1 MANIIQKL
9 FGLQKRATHSVNL
22 RDPALVDLLG
32 GRTTEAG
39 VRVDESSALTCATVW
54 AAVRVISESAASL
67 PLITYRR
74 EGSTRSRASDHPLY
88 NLLHDEPCPGIGSLV
103 WREAL
108 FAHALTYGNG
118 YAEIERRV
126 SDNTPVA
133 LWLLSPDRVEPYR
146 EMDGNVYYKVTQ
158 PKGGHVTLAGAN
170 VIHLRGL
177 GGDGLVGYSVIR
189 TARESL
195 GLTIAAQQFGAKL
208 FGTGA
213 RPSGVLEHPGRLS
226 DDARQRLRADY
237 ERLHSGLDN
246 AHRIAILEEGMKWQA
261 LGVPPDDAQFL
272 QTRQFQVAEV
282 ARWFNVPSSKLRD
295 NTGQT
300 YSSIEAENQAF
311 YTETL
316 RPWLIRFEQELQIK
330 LLNSVERRQ
339 FYFEH
344 LIEGLLRADIK
355 TRFDVYALAKNWGI
369 LSTNE
374 IRERE
379 NLPPI
384 DGGDQYLQPLNMQP
398 LDAPTGPSA
407 PTATPALAPAP
418 SPSADSTPAGAGAA
432 SSRAVPQ
439 KYSRI
444 DFTPPQGV
452 RDEAAK
458 GLEWRDQYG
467 RGGTLIGVA
476 RARDLSNGARVSP
489 ETIKRMASYFARH
502 EVDKQGTGWSPGQD
516 GFPSAGRIAWA
527 LWGGDPGQAW
537 ANKVNGQMQAADE
550 EAANARKKN

>member
-1 MANIIQKL
+1 MISCMANFIQRI
-9 FGLQKRATHSVNL
+9 FGLQKRISPAAVLNN
-22 RDPALVDLLG
+22 PALVDLLG
-32 GRTTEAG
+32 GRNTESG
-39 VRVDESSALTCATVW
+39 VRVDEASALSCATVW
-54 AAVRVISESAASL
+54 AAVRVISEGAASL

-74 EGSTRSRASDHPLY
+74 DGATRTRASEHPLY
-88 NLLHDEPCPGIGSLV
+88 SLLHDEPCPGIGSLV
-103 WREAL
+103 FRESL

-118 YAEIERRV
+118 YAEIERRA
-126 SDNTPVA
+126 SDGVPVA
-133 LWLLSPDRVEPYR
+133 LWLLAPDRVEPYR
-146 EMDGNVYYKVTQ
+146 EVDGNIYYKVSQ

-177 GGDGLVGYSVIR
+177 GGDGVMGYSVVR

-195 GLTIAAQQFGAKL
+195 GLTLAAEKFGAKL

-226 DDARQRLRADY
+226 DDARQRLRGDY

-246 AHRIAILEEGMKWQA
+246 AHRIAILEEGMKWTA

-316 RPWLIRFEQELQIK
+316 RPWLIRLEQELQIK
-330 LLNSVERRQ
+330 LLNTVERREY
-339 FYFEH
+339 YFEH

-355 TRFDVYALAKNWGI
+355 TRYDVYALAKNWGI

-384 DGGDQYLQPLNMQP
+384 EGGDQYLQPLNMQP
-398 LDAPTGPSA
+398 LSAPNGPSA
-407 PTATPALAPAP
+407 PSATPALVPAL
-418 SPSADSTPAGAGAA
+418 SPSAEPTPASVGA
-432 SSRAVPQ
+432 
-439 KYSRI
+439 
-444 DFTPPQGV
+444 TPT
-452 RDEAAK
+452 RK
-458 GLEWRDQYG
+458 
-467 RGGTLIGVA
+467 RGGG
-476 RARDLSNGARVSP
+476 
-489 ETIKRMASYFARH
+489 
-502 EVDKQGTGWSPGQD
+502 
-516 GFPSAGRIAWA
+516 
-527 LWGGDPGQAW
+527 
-537 ANKVNGQMQAADE
+537 
-550 EAANARKKN
+550 NARKTN

>member
-1 MANIIQKL
+1 MANFITRW
-9 FGLQKRATHSVNL
+9 FGSRHKTMGSSL
-22 RDPALVDLLG
+22 RDPALIDLLG
-32 GRTTEAG
+32 GRITEAG
-39 VRVDESSALTCATVW
+39 VRVDESTALTCATVW
-54 AAVRVISESAASL
+54 AAVRVISEGAASL

-74 EGSTRSRASDHPLY
+74 DGGTRERATDHPLY

-118 YAEIERRV
+118 YAEIERRA
-126 SDNTPVA
+126 SDGMPVA
-133 LWLLSPDRVEPYR
+133 LWLLAPERVEPYR
-146 EMDGNVYYKVTQ
+146 EIDGNIYYKVTQ

-177 GGDGLVGYSVIR
+177 GGDGVMGYSVIR

-316 RPWLIRFEQELQIK
+316 RPWLIRFEQELSIK
-330 LLNSVERRQ
+330 LLNTVEKREY
-339 FYFEH
+339 YFEH
-344 LIEGLLRADIK
+344 LIEGLLRADVK
-355 TRFDVYALAKNWGI
+355 TRFEVYALGKNWGI
-369 LSTNE
+369 YSTNE

-384 DGGDQYLQPLNMQP
+384 EGGDVFLQPLNMQP
-398 LDAPTGPSA
+398 LDAPAGPSA
-407 PTATPALAPAP
+407 PSATPALAPAP
-418 SPSADSTPAGAGAA
+418 SPSADSTPAGAGDTIAA
-432 SSRAVPQ
+432 RALPQ
-439 KYSRI
+439 KYARI

-452 RDEAAK
+452 RQEAQL
-458 GLEWRDQYG
+458 GLDWRDEYG
-467 RGGTLIGVA
+467 RGGTLVGVA
-476 RARDLSNGARVSP
+476 RARDLSNGVSVSP
-489 ETIKRMASYFARH
+489 ETINRMVSYFARH
-502 EVDKQGTGWSPGQD
+502 EVDKQGQGWSPDQEGY
-516 GFPSAGRIAWA
+516 PSAGRIAWA
-527 LWGGDPGQAW
+527 LWGGDPGKAW
-537 ANKVNGQMQAADE
+537 AEKVSGQMQNADE
-550 EAANARKKN
+550 DAANA

>member
-1 MANIIQKL
+1 MANFIQRW
-9 FGLQKRATHSVNL
+9 FGLQKRAPLNGA
-22 RDPALVDLLG
+22 RDPGLIDLLG

-39 VRVDESSALTCATVW
+39 VRVDEASALTCATVW
-54 AAVRVISESAASL
+54 AAVRVISEGAASL
-67 PLITYRR
+67 PLLTYRR
-74 EGSTRSRASDHPLY
+74 NGSMRERATEHPLY

-108 FAHALTYGNG
+108 FAHALTFGNG
-118 YAEIERRV
+118 YAEIERRAA
-126 SDNTPVA
+126 DGTPVA
-133 LWLLSPDRVEPYR
+133 LWLLSPERVEPYR
-146 EMDGNVYYKVTQ
+146 ENDGNIYYKVTQ

-177 GGDGLVGYSVIR
+177 GGDGVMGYSVIR

-316 RPWLIRFEQELQIK
+316 RPWLIRFEQELSIK
-330 LLNSVERRQ
+330 LLNTVERRT

-344 LIEGLLRADIK
+344 LIEGLLRADVK
-355 TRFDVYALAKNWGI
+355 TRFEVYALAKNWGI
-369 LSTNE
+369 YSTNE

-384 DGGDQYLQPLNMQP
+384 EGGDQFLQPLNMHP
-398 LDAPTGPSA
+398 V
-407 PTATPALAPAP
+407 ALAPAP

-432 SSRAVPQ
+432 PTR
-439 KYSRI
+439 K
-444 DFTPPQGV
+444 
-452 RDEAAK
+452 
-458 GLEWRDQYG
+458 
-467 RGGTLIGVA
+467 RGG
-476 RARDLSNGARVSP
+476 SNA
-489 ETIKRMASYFARH
+489 T
-502 EVDKQGTGWSPGQD
+502 
-516 GFPSAGRIAWA
+516 
-527 LWGGDPGQAW
+527 
-537 ANKVNGQMQAADE
+537 
-550 EAANARKKN
+550 RKKN

>member
-1 MANIIQKL
+1 MANFIQRW
-9 FGLQKRATHSVNL
+9 FGTQQRAANGGSL
-22 RDPALVDLLG
+22 RDPALIDLLG
-32 GRTTEAG
+32 GKTTESG
-39 VRVDESSALTCATVW
+39 VRVDEAAALTCATVW
-54 AAVRVISESAASL
+54 AAVRVISEGAASL

-74 EGSTRSRASDHPLY
+74 DGSTRLRAVEHPLY
-88 NLLHDEPCPGIGSLV
+88 SLLHDEPCPGIGSLV

-118 YAEIERRV
+118 YAEIERRAA
-126 SDNTPVA
+126 DNMPVA
-133 LWLLSPDRVEPYR
+133 LWILSPERVQPYR
-146 EMDGNVYYKVTQ
+146 DSDTRVYYRVTQ
-158 PKGGHVTLAGAN
+158 PNGGHTVLAGEN

-177 GGDGLVGYSVIR
+177 GGDGVMGYSVIK

-195 GLTIAAQQFGAKL
+195 GLTLAAQQFGAKL

-226 DDARQRLRADY
+226 DDARQRLRSDY

-316 RPWLIRFEQELQIK
+316 RPWLIRFEQELAIK
-330 LLNSVERRQ
+330 LLNPVERRSH
-339 FYFEH
+339 YFEH
-344 LIEGLLRADIK
+344 LIEGLLRADVK
-355 TRFDVYALAKNWGI
+355 TRFEVYALAKNWGI
-369 LSTNE
+369 YSTNE

-384 DGGDQYLQPLNMQP
+384 EGGDQFLQPLNMQP
-398 LDAPTGPSA
+398 LDAPAGPSA
-407 PTATPALAPAP
+407 PSATPALAPAP
-418 SPSADSTPAGAGAA
+418 SPSADSTPAGAGA
-432 SSRAVPQ
+432 
-439 KYSRI
+439 
-444 DFTPPQGV
+444 TPT
-452 RDEAAK
+452 RK
-458 GLEWRDQYG
+458 
-467 RGGTLIGVA
+467 RGG
-476 RARDLSNGARVSP
+476 SNA
-489 ETIKRMASYFARH
+489 T
-502 EVDKQGTGWSPGQD
+502 
-516 GFPSAGRIAWA
+516 
-527 LWGGDPGQAW
+527 
-537 ANKVNGQMQAADE
+537 
-550 EAANARKKN
+550 RKKN